1 MPWAF
6 KKDAFLPRCFA
17 DGVIGYS
24 AEGIAN
30 TWKVLTKRCSHDL
43 SKVVDPAGKN
53 LCFLPRRAHHGNEA
67 GSHQR
72 IKQTEKTAPLSTKC
86 LTSLTP

>member
-6 KKDAFLPRCFA
+6 KKEAFKKDTFFPRCIA

-30 TWKVLTKRCSHDL
+30 TWKVLTKLCSHDL
-43 SKVVDPAGKN
+43 SKMVDKVGTDLICSPCSPSWKDHGRKVA
-53 LCFLPRRAHHGNEA
+53 AH
-67 GSHQR
+67 
-72 IKQTEKTAPLSTKC
+72 L
-86 LTSLTP
+86 